1 MERQL
6 ATIQKILEVGHH
18 SNADKL
24 DIIKVMGWQLVSK
37 RDDFKV
43 GDLCVFCEI
52 DSILPTT
59 NPNFAFLEKSKGR
72 IKSVK
77 LRGELSQGIAFPL
90 FVLGCCPQDT
100 PLEGLDVTEQL
111 GITKYEPPEPSH
123 KGQNFGSFGKS
134 RGNFPSFIPK
144 TDEIRLQSCLGVLE
158 EIDGKECYV
167 TMKLDGASCT
177 IYSKKDISGT
187 RRFGV
192 CSRNMEMDFNAE
204 TPTGRFCEVVH
215 KLKIKDALTQYCE
228 ENNVDIAI
236 QGELVSEGVQA
247 NRLGITGSD
256 IRIFNG
262 YNIREGRYLHCAE
275 LLDLVRQLGVLTVPI
290 LQVEKNYKTT
300 IPISTHKWLN
310 PVDFYVFNYDKNIHT
325 LDYWLAFADSQKY
338 NRASVGSKEGYEHTA
353 EGVVIRPIGECYSQ
367 RLKGRMSFK
376 VISNKY
382 LLETGD

>member
-6 ATIQKILEVGHH
+6 ATIQRILEVNKHP
-18 SNADKL
+18 NADKL
-24 DIIKVMGWQLVSK
+24 DLIKVMGWQLVSK
-37 RDDFKV
+37 RNEFKV
-43 GDLCVFCEI
+43 GDLCVFVEI

-72 IKSVK
+72 IKTVK
-77 LRGELSQGIAFPL
+77 LRGELSQGIAFPISIL
-90 FVLGCCPQDT
+90 TNTILPES
-100 PLEGLDVTEQL
+100 LEGADVTESL

-123 KGQNFGSFGKS
+123 KGQNFGSLGKS
-134 RGNFPSFIPK
+134 RGNFPSFIRK

-167 TMKLDGASCT
+167 TMKLDGSSCT
-177 IYSKKDISGT
+177 IYSKKDISET

-192 CSRNMEMDFNAE
+192 CSRNMEMDFNVE

-228 ENNVDIAI
+228 ENDVDIAI

-247 NRLGITGSD
+247 NRLGMTGPD

-262 YNIREGRYLHCAE
+262 YDIKAGTYLHCAE
-275 LLDLVRQLGVLTVPI
+275 MLDLVKQLGILTVPI
-290 LQVEKNYKTT
+290 LQVEGSYKVT

-310 PVDFYVFNYDKNIHT
+310 PVEFHVFKYDKNIHT
-325 LDYWLAFADSQKY
+325 LDYWLNFADNQKY
-338 NRASVGSKEGYEHTA
+338 NFDSVGSREDYEHTA

-382 LLETGD
+382 LLEIGE